1 MSPLWLVAI
10 IPACVMIGYITGGAM
25 ASSAQADKCT
35 RCKFG
40 EPFEDKETQ
49 K

>member
-1 MSPLWLVAI
+1 MSPLWLIAI
-10 IPACVMIGYITGGAM
+10 IPACVMVGYIMGGAM
-25 ASSAQADKCT
+25 AGSAQADKCT
-35 RCKFG
+35 RCRFG